1 MIKFKLSFSLNLQS
15 FYNNSKSSGID
26 ISFHSNNVRSLL
38 NYKLI
43 INLFKKYCCC
53 CKISLFFIFFYCRLE
68 KFEMMHQ
75 QRSLVNTLCFTCI
88 FLGFFYYYCNQLT
101 FDLILFKFKQYIL
114 VIYQIDVTI
123 EYFILSFTYKQ
134 ILEKHGYE
142 MQKANLII

>member
-1 MIKFKLSFSLNLQS
+1 
-15 FYNNSKSSGID
+15 
-26 ISFHSNNVRSLL
+26 
-38 NYKLI
+38 
-43 INLFKKYCCC
+43 
-53 CKISLFFIFFYCRLE
+53 
-68 KFEMMHQ
+68 MMHQ

-88 FLGFFYYYCNQLT
+88 FLGFFYCYCNQLT